1 MAEIVPF
8 RPEHLDEVLGL
19 CAAEGWRSLPDDPA
33 RALRLLTAPGVT
45 TLVAVAPD
53 GVIGFA
59 QVLSDGELRS
69 YLALLLVRQSRRGEG
84 HGAALVKAV
93 LEADT
98 GGRLDLLSEAGST
111 SFYERFAHRR
121 LPGYRLYRT

>member
-1 MAEIVPF
+1 MVEIVPF

-19 CAAEGWRSLPDDPA
+19 CSAEGWRSLPDDPA
-33 RALRLLTAPGVT
+33 RALRTLTAPGVT

-53 GVIGFA
+53 GVVGLA
-59 QVLSDGELRS
+59 QVLGDGELRS
-69 YLALLLVRQSRRGEG
+69 YLALLLVKQSRRREG
-84 HGAALVKAV
+84 HGTALVRAA
-93 LEADT
+93 LEADR

-111 SFYERFAHRR
+111 AFYERFAHRR